1 MVPHL
6 VTALSGPINEL
17 EQRILDA
24 TPVIERWFRLEWM
37 EHTPPLYCSVDIRN
51 AGFKLAPVD
60 TNLYPDGWHNLSAD
74 VLPLAVQAAQAAIE
88 KICPEARNL
97 MIVPENGKPSSFYLA
112 SLARLQDIFRMAGLN
127 VRFGSIDPAVKTSTT
142 LKLPDGEKLVL
153 EPALRAWADGDPR
166 RLGRAETLFALTPE
180 RRWNEERVLERYELL
195 YEAGLVAESARD
207 HDRPASPVL
216 PDLPMASDH
225 RRIVA
230 TALGRLRSKL
240 KYRPVLFDL
249 TPDTFTLSALQAAA
263 EAVAGLSLHKQNF
276 RRGVERAGLVQATG
290 VFSSDTGGRPA
301 ELFRFVGIDPLGG
314 PAPGL
319 TLPGQR

>member
-1 MVPHL
+1 MGQGGAAQGNEQGVRIGLSAVVIALRAGQAVVLTTHAADGAPAL
-6 VTALSGPINEL
+6 PFGPFDPARDRTFELALRAFVTEQTGFPLGFVEQLYTFGDAGRASPRATPGPERAREVSVGYLALTADAPEAPG
-17 EQRILDA
+17 LDA
-24 TPVIERWFRLEWM
+24 AWTPVF
-37 EHTPPLYCSVDIRN
+37 
-51 AGFKLAPVD
+51 
-60 TNLYPDGWHNLSAD
+60 
-74 VLPLAVQAAQAAIE
+74 
-88 KICPEARNL
+88 
-97 MIVPENGKPSSFYLA
+97 
-112 SLARLQDIFRMAGLN
+112 DIFPWEDWRDGP
-127 VRFGSIDPAVKTSTT
+127 PAVMQALTT
-142 LKLPDGEKLVL
+142 
-153 EPALRAWADGDPR
+153 ALRAWADDDAR
-166 RLGRAETLFALTPE
+166 RLGRAETLFAQTPE

-207 HDRPASPVL
+207 HDRPPPSAL

-301 ELFRFVGIDPLGG
+301 ELFRFVGAHPPGG

>member
-1 MVPHL
+1 
-6 VTALSGPINEL
+6 
-17 EQRILDA
+17 
-24 TPVIERWFRLEWM
+24 
-37 EHTPPLYCSVDIRN
+37 
-51 AGFKLAPVD
+51 
-60 TNLYPDGWHNLSAD
+60 
-74 VLPLAVQAAQAAIE
+74 
-88 KICPEARNL
+88 
-97 MIVPENGKPSSFYLA
+97 PS
-112 SLARLQDIFRMAGLN
+112 
-127 VRFGSIDPAVKTSTT
+127 P
-142 LKLPDGEKLVL
+142 
-153 EPALRAWADGDPR
+153 
-166 RLGRAETLFALTPE
+166 
-180 RRWNEERVLERYELL
+180 
-195 YEAGLVAESARD
+195 
-207 HDRPASPVL
+207 L

-301 ELFRFVGIDPLGG
+301 ELFRFVGADPLGG

>member
-1 MVPHL
+1 MNDGGPVQGSEQGVRIGLSAVVIALRAGQTVVLTTHAADGAPAL
-6 VTALSGPINEL
+6 PFGPFDPARDRTFELALRAFVTEQTGFPLGFVEQLYTFGDAGRASPRATPGPERAREVSVGYLALTADAPEAPG
-17 EQRILDA
+17 LDA
-24 TPVIERWFRLEWM
+24 AWTPAF
-37 EHTPPLYCSVDIRN
+37 
-51 AGFKLAPVD
+51 
-60 TNLYPDGWHNLSAD
+60 
-74 VLPLAVQAAQAAIE
+74 
-88 KICPEARNL
+88 
-97 MIVPENGKPSSFYLA
+97 
-112 SLARLQDIFRMAGLN
+112 DIFPWEDWRDGP
-127 VRFGSIDPAVKTSTT
+127 PAVMQT
-142 LKLPDGEKLVL
+142 LT
-153 EPALRAWADGDPR
+153 PALRAWAADDAR
-166 RLGRAETLFALTPE
+166 RLGRAETLFALTPD

-207 HDRPASPVL
+207 HDRPASPTL

-301 ELFRFVGIDPLGG
+301 ELFRFTGADPQGG
-314 PAPGL
+314 QAPGL
-319 TLPGQR
+319 ALPAQR

>member
-1 MVPHL
+1 MTQGAATQGNEQGVRIGLSAVVIALRAGQAVVLTTHAADGAPAL
-6 VTALSGPINEL
+6 PFGPFDPARDRTFELALRAFVTQQTGFPLGFVEQLYTFGDAGRASPRATPGPERAREVSVGYL
-17 EQRILDA
+17 TLTAEAPEAPGLDA
-24 TPVIERWFRLEWM
+24 AWTPVF
-37 EHTPPLYCSVDIRN
+37 
-51 AGFKLAPVD
+51 
-60 TNLYPDGWHNLSAD
+60 
-74 VLPLAVQAAQAAIE
+74 
-88 KICPEARNL
+88 
-97 MIVPENGKPSSFYLA
+97 
-112 SLARLQDIFRMAGLN
+112 DIFPWEDWRDGP
-127 VRFGSIDPAVKTSTT
+127 PAVMTPLS
-142 LKLPDGEKLVL
+142 
-153 EPALRAWADGDPR
+153 PALRAWAADDAR
-166 RLGRAETLFALTPE
+166 RLGRAETLFALTPD

-207 HDRPASPVL
+207 HDRPAPSPL

-301 ELFRFVGIDPLGG
+301 ELFRFVGADTLGG

>member
-1 MVPHL
+1 MTQKGATQGNEQGVRIGLSAVVIALRAGQAVVLTTHAADGAPAL
-6 VTALSGPINEL
+6 PFGPFDPARDRTFELTLRAFVTAQTGFPLGFVEQLYTFGDAGRASPLATPGPERAREVSVGYL
-17 EQRILDA
+17 ALTAEAPEAPGLDA
-24 TPVIERWFRLEWM
+24 AWTPAF
-37 EHTPPLYCSVDIRN
+37 
-51 AGFKLAPVD
+51 
-60 TNLYPDGWHNLSAD
+60 
-74 VLPLAVQAAQAAIE
+74 
-88 KICPEARNL
+88 
-97 MIVPENGKPSSFYLA
+97 
-112 SLARLQDIFRMAGLN
+112 DIFPWEDWRDGPPPVMQ
-127 VRFGSIDPAVKTSTT
+127 T
-142 LKLPDGEKLVL
+142 LAAP
-153 EPALRAWADGDPR
+153 LRAWADGDAR
-166 RLGRAETLFALTPE
+166 RLARAETLFALTPD

-207 HDRPASPVL
+207 HDRPASPTL

-301 ELFRFVGIDPLGG
+301 ELFRFVGADPLGG